1 MVNQAKLR
9 SYNTAPRYKYGFEVP
24 RTYDQA
30 LRLDQKN
37 GNTLWAD
44 QFAPD
49 PKLPFD
55 RGKPLFH
62 YSHGSL
68 LHCEN
73 QNSSKCCASMCCGE
87 YNDPFAHSRILSH
100 HNYDLMERFNT
111 VDYMYGEP
119 SKYHHHNAFIDPEDH
134 TRQTPILDQQEYYQ
148 PFKSLTASLTLQADK
163 EDSLS
168 DYDTIISGERGVSIF
183 TAFQSTQPCH
193 VRYHYYQEGLFRSWY
208 ILALILG
215 SFTLMMLSLLDRI
228 CDDFSIDIMKKPFEH
243 TTKSTYFTTGTSLK
257 KATKSSNHVLNVYSC
272 NEAGITDGRSDVYGI
287 KQAYFVFFDRFP
299 GIKPDVIW

>member
-1 MVNQAKLR
+1 
-9 SYNTAPRYKYGFEVP
+9 
-24 RTYDQA
+24 
-30 LRLDQKN
+30 
-37 GNTLWAD
+37 
-44 QFAPD
+44 
-49 PKLPFD
+49 
-55 RGKPLFH
+55 
-62 YSHGSL
+62 
-68 LHCEN
+68 
-73 QNSSKCCASMCCGE
+73 
-87 YNDPFAHSRILSH
+87 
-100 HNYDLMERFNT
+100 MERLNT

-119 SKYHHHNAFIDPEDH
+119 SKYHQHNAFIDPEDH

-193 VRYHYYQEGLFRSWY
+193 VRYHYYQEGLFGSWY

-287 KQAYFVFFDRFP
+287 KQAYFVFFDRFRLTLFGSLADYRSTSIRLRDASCRRRIAP
-299 GIKPDVIW
+299 NVQEPSTCTGSTLVLVPVVQVDARACTINRRAPL